1 MPYIPQTRRDEI
13 NFELLDDSRDECG
26 LEWTPQNAGDLN
38 FLVTC
43 FIDNYLLKNV
53 TRYANINE
61 MIGALECCKL
71 ELYRKIAAPYENL
84 KEVENGAV
92 YQSEV
97 VSSQY

>member
-13 NFELLDDSRDECG
+13 NFELLDDSRDEGG
-26 LEWTPQNAGDLN
+26 LDWTPQNAGDLN

-43 FIDNYLLKNV
+43 FIDNYLLKNG

-84 KEVENGAV
+84 KEKENGAV

-97 VSSQY
+97 VSRQY

>member
-13 NFELLDDSRDECG
+13 NFELLDDSRDEGG
-26 LEWTPQNAGDLN
+26 LDWTPQNAGDLN

-43 FIDNYLLKNV
+43 FIDNYLLKNG

-61 MIGALECCKL
+61 MIGALECCRL

-97 VSSQY
+97 ASSQY